1 MDYVLPELPTLRHC
15 KVVALD
21 TETYDPD
28 LQKRGAGWATGNGK
42 LIGIS
47 VAADGVKPVYLPVLE
62 HYGVGYPMAL
72 LKRWAKRELCVDG
85 QVTVG
90 ANLMY
95 DLGWLGFY
103 GIDIPQPYYD
113 VQRADVLLD
122 ENLQTYK
129 LDAIAERRL
138 GEQKFSGELV
148 EWVRNNLGAAA
159 AKNPYAHIHA
169 VPVDIVSRYA
179 EQDAALPLAIR
190 EHQLPEIVDQDL
202 EYTVGLEHRLIPL
215 LIAMRMKGVRI
226 DTAQLRK
233 VEAYFNES
241 LEDSMK
247 VLNKLAGH
255 EINVDAPTH
264 LVPLFEKAGLEYSRT
279 ATGRPSFSA
288 DALAKVDHPITR
300 AILTVRKYG
309 KMKGT
314 FIDGYMAQ
322 AHNGRLHAEF
332 HPLRSDDFGTVSGR
346 FSSSRPNLQN
356 IPARDKVLAPMIRS
370 LFIPEEGE
378 LWGAADWSQVEYRVM
393 LCFAK
398 GYEAEQA
405 RQMFITDPT
414 TDFHQMVAD
423 MVGIERSPAKTIN
436 FGILYGMG
444 IKTLMAALGISE
456 EEATAILDTYHR
468 QAPYVKE
475 LSNKVTRLA
484 TTHGYVTS
492 LSGRRHR
499 FPRWEMWGSDTK
511 FSNREEAV
519 AYAKENG
526 LGFPRRAAT
535 HTALNRKVQ
544 GSAADIMKEAMV
556 VCWEAGVFDV
566 LTPLI
571 TVHDEMDVSVPNNK
585 VGAEAFDEMCNVME
599 RVGFDKYDLPVPLLV
614 DANKGNNWAEAK

>member
-1 MDYVLPELPTLRHC
+1 MYVLPDLPKLSNC
-15 KVVALD
+15 GVVAID

-28 LQKRGAGWATGNGK
+28 LRKKGAGWATGNGK

-47 VAADGVKPVYLPVLE
+47 VASSTVAPTYLPVLE
-62 HYGVGYPMAL
+62 HYGVGYPMEL
-72 LKRWAKRELCVDG
+72 LRRWAKRELCVEG
-85 QVTVG
+85 QITVG

-95 DLGWLGFY
+95 DLGWLQFCGVN
-103 GIDIPQPYYD
+103 IPPPYYD
-113 VQRADVLLD
+113 VQWADVIIN
-122 ENLQTYK
+122 ENLSSYK
-129 LDAIAERRL
+129 LDSIAERRL
-138 GEQKFSGELV
+138 GENKASDELIN
-148 EWVRNNLGAAA
+148 WVRENLGKAA
-159 AKNPYAHIHA
+159 AKNPYEHIHA

-190 EHQLPEIVDQDL
+190 EHQKFDIEDQDL
-202 EYTVGLEHRLIPL
+202 GYVVDLEHRLIPL

-226 DTAQLRK
+226 DTEQLRK
-233 VEAYFNES
+233 VEDFFNAS

-247 VLNKLAGH
+247 VLTGLAGG
-255 EINVDAPTH
+255 EVNVDAPTQ
-264 LVPLFEKAGLEYSRT
+264 LVPLFEKAGLEYKRT

-288 DALAKVDHPITR
+288 AALASIDHPITK

-322 AHNGRLHAEF
+322 THNGRLHAEF

-356 IPARDKVLAPMIRS
+356 IPARDKTLAPKIRS

-378 LWGAADWSQVEYRVM
+378 LWGASDWSQVEYRVM

-398 GYEAEQA
+398 GYEAEYA
-405 RQMFITDPT
+405 RNMFITDPT

-444 IKTLMAALGISE
+444 VAALRAALGISE
-456 EEATAILDTYHR
+456 EEAAVIMETYHR

-475 LSNKVTRLA
+475 LSDKVTRLA

-499 FPRWEMWGSDTK
+499 FDKWEMWGSDTK
-511 FSNREEAV
+511 FDTRDAAV
-519 AYAKENG
+519 AYAKERG
-526 LGFPRRAAT
+526 LGFPRRAGT

-556 VCWEAGVFDV
+556 VCWEAGVFDT

-571 TVHDEMDVSVPNNK
+571 TVHDEMDVSVPRTK
-585 VGAEAFDEMCNVME
+585 EGAEAFDEMCATME
-599 RVGFDKYDLPVPLLV
+599 RVGFDKYDLPVPLKV
-614 DANKGNNWAEAK
+614 DASTGNNWAEAK